1 MPRIVLVL
9 SLLAALAAAPA
20 QPQTALPFTIRV
32 EQAGSTLE
40 IADGAT
46 LFMASDGIG
55 LPATA
60 ALTISYRGTDQA
72 QITQIT
78 RTGSVEF
85 SLSSPELPL
94 LLSSGGSFTI
104 PIEYLP
110 ASGAARSAQLTF
122 TYVERAR
129 TASFRVNLSGT
140 APDFAFVWTPPAGN
154 AAQVGAGARLAF
166 PDTPL
171 EATALGAMSVINRG
185 SGAGRIN
192 GISVTGE
199 AFELRG
205 APLLPAQVD
214 AGREVRFNVAFL
226 PKRAVTLSG
235 ALSLELPG
243 GRTQFI
249 LEGLGITPAFVY
261 EVLRDGRPQGVAPNQ
276 TISLGEPP
284 VGETASV
291 TVRVTNTGNAE
302 GTLSQI
308 AVSGEGYRLAN
319 LPFLPARLAPGTA
332 LEFTLT
338 FTPSKVGSLPGRL
351 KIGADE
357 FPLAGSGSG
366 ALLEYQAT
374 VAGAV
379 VRLGA
384 GGTLVLTPAA
394 VGTAV
399 AVTFEVTNTG
409 TREATIK
416 AISLAK
422 GDAFTL
428 AELPAFPVS
437 VSPGRT
443 LSFTLRFAP
452 KTTGAL
458 TDTLR
463 IDDVS
468 ITLSGAATPPP
479 ALPSYRFTGPS
490 GVQPPRTQ
498 PAIGLTLDAPYALP
512 VSGTLTLTFASD
524 VFAADPAVQFA
535 TGGRTV
541 EFTIPANS
549 TRAVFPNNATEI
561 RLQTGTVAGVIT
573 VTPSFAAEGGFN
585 LTPANPRTH
594 VIQVERGAPQ
604 VLSVTLSQ
612 TSTSALSVIVTGFS
626 TARSVRQ
633 INLTFTPVAGET
645 LATTSL
651 TISAETAFD
660 AWYAS
665 TASVAFGSQF
675 SVTIPLQLSGQTRT
689 VTGLVN
695 AIQSIAVS
703 LSNAIGASNQVNVT
717 PAR

>member
-1 MPRIVLVL
+1 MPRTVLVL
-9 SLLAALAAAPA
+9 TLLAALAAPPA

-32 EQAGSTLE
+32 EQAGSALE

-46 LFMASDGIG
+46 VFMASDGVG
-55 LPATA
+55 LSATA
-60 ALTISYRGTDQA
+60 TLTITYRGTDQA

-78 RTGSVEF
+78 RTGSLEF
-85 SLSSPELPL
+85 SVSSPELPL
-94 LLSSGGSFTI
+94 LLASGGSVTV

-110 ASGAARSAQLTF
+110 ASGAARSAQVTF

-129 TASFRVNLSGT
+129 TATFRVNLSGT
-140 APDFAFVWTPPAGN
+140 APDYAFVYTPPGGN
-154 AAQVGAGARLAF
+154 AIQVTPGARLSF

-171 EATALGAMSVINRG
+171 EGSSFGAFSVVNRG
-185 SGAGRIN
+185 SGAGWIN
-192 GISVTGE
+192 SISVTGE

-214 AGREVRFNVAFL
+214 AGREVRFNVAFV
-226 PKRAVTLSG
+226 PRRAVTASG
-235 ALSLELPG
+235 ALSLELPP
-243 GRTQFI
+243 GRAQFI
-249 LEGLGITPAFVY
+249 LEGLGITPAFAY
-261 EVLRDGRPQGVAPNQ
+261 EVLRDGQAQAVVPNQ
-276 TISLGEPP
+276 TVSMGEPP
-284 VGETASV
+284 VGETVSV
-291 TVRVTNTGNAE
+291 NLRVTNTGNAE
-302 GTLSQI
+302 GTITQI
-308 AVSGEGYRLAN
+308 AVSGDGYRLAN
-319 LPFLPARLAPGTA
+319 LPFLPARLAPGAA

-338 FTPSKVGSLPGRL
+338 FTPSKVGSMPGRL

-357 FPLAGSGSG
+357 FPLAGSGAG

-374 VAGAV
+374 VAGAI
-379 VRLGA
+379 VRLSA

-399 AVTFEVTNTG
+399 TVNFAITNTG

-416 AISLAK
+416 AISLAR

-437 VSPGRT
+437 VPPGAT
-443 LSFTLRFAP
+443 VGFAIRFAP

-468 ITLSGAATPPP
+468 ITLSGAGTAPP

-490 GVQPPRTQ
+490 GVQPPRAQ
-498 PAIGLTLDAPYALP
+498 PAIGLTLDAPYPIAI
-512 VSGTLTLTFASD
+512 SGTLALSFASD

-541 EFTIPANS
+541 DFTIPANS
-549 TRAVFPNNATEI
+549 TRAVFPNNAAEI

-573 VTPSFAAEGGFN
+573 VTPSFVAEGGFN

-594 VIQVERGAPQ
+594 VIQVERAAPQ

-633 INLTFTPVAGET
+633 INLTFTPVTGET

-651 TISAETAFD
+651 TINAETAFD

-665 TASVAFGSQF
+665 STSVAFGSQF

-695 AIQSIAVS
+695 AIQSISVS
-703 LSNAIGASNQVNVT
+703 LSNAIGASNQVSVT